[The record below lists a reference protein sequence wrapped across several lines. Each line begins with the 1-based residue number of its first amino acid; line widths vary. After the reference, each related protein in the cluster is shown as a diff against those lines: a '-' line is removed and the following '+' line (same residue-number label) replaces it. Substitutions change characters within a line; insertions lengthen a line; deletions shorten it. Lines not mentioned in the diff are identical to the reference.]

1 LRSGRD
7 NLAERQPGW
16 KPDES
21 GELLVKDEGVD
32 LIMDRMPDIKELVEE
47 DEKQI
52 PWYESK
58 NVH

>member
-1 LRSGRD
+1 
-7 NLAERQPGW
+7 
-16 KPDES
+16 
-21 GELLVKDEGVD
+21 VKDEGVD